1 MGAPEAATSPFS
13 QFTKRAIGYLRAARP
28 WRSPSLVLIAAINVA
43 LIVLYLWSRG
53 GATTRIHIETVG
65 SEYQV
70 YVDGQFLARTDF
82 ESTGRGAVA
91 ISLPGDHVP
100 SVPPSL
106 PSPSG
111 VDSVRIED
119 LDTGNVILDEDFRG
133 SISDTWST
141 TTGNWQAK
149 RGVYATSE
157 LGFLTTDPYE
167 WGNYAVDLTFKN
179 PTIVTVRLW
188 REAGD
193 TVVVKIWTYQR
204 HEGRIMV
211 ERNGKTISSPVG
223 RGLALDR
230 GETIRSIVAMML
242 RPYPWALLIIA
253 GTIAIALA
261 LRSTRIDRQLGE
273 TGQAIIEASNGLM
286 AVVVA
291 GALVLLW
298 YINYIVADA
307 MPHVPDS
314 VAYIFQA
321 KIFASFHVTA
331 DPPPVPASF
340 AFFRP
345 PFLHIVDGRWF
356 TQYPFGHPL
365 FLAIGER
372 LGAVWLVPPVLG
384 AASLFL
390 IYRLGAHV
398 YGASI
403 GLLAALLFF
412 FSPFFQMTASNF
424 MSHNTAVFV
433 LLMCLFLL
441 ARPSKRRTLS
451 MFVAGIFVGLLF
463 NMRPLVATAFIPVL
477 GVFMAYELWRAGEE
491 RAKVFKEDLAFAWG
505 GAVMLLAYFAYNHAT
520 TGSFTDSP
528 QTLTFGET
536 SDWVGFGG
544 RHTVTAGLQNQQ
556 VLLSLMLLVA
566 DGWPAAI
573 GFLFAGLPFILGTRN
588 RWDYFLGASFLSL
601 AAANIFYTNAAVM
614 HGPRFW
620 YETMPFLMLL
630 TARGAVMLKDRASAA
645 GDWLAARLGWRPHA
659 SGAGITGLA
668 VLGIVAG
675 LTASSAHGWMLE
687 QRDLWSRIDFMPQR
701 ISMLEGFNSTDRRL
715 LDTADEM
722 NLDNALV
729 FVVPCRPWWC
739 YGSVFW
745 TNSPGLNGDI
755 VWAQQTES
763 QADLDLLK
771 YYADR
776 DLYLADYA
784 DGSIRPTSVDELE
797 AIIGFRRAAPGAKQ

>member
-1 MGAPEAATSPFS
+1 MNGPEPASQRAGQLAA
-13 QFTKRAIGYLRAARP
+13 RALQAVRAARP
-28 WRSPSLVLIAAINVA
+28 WRSPTVLLIVAVNIA

-53 GATTRIHIETVG
+53 GATVQLRIETEDTEYRAYLDG
-65 SEYQV
+65 RLIAKTRFDSE
-70 YVDGQFLARTDF
+70 
-82 ESTGRGAVA
+82 GRGGVA
-91 ISLPGDHVP
+91 IALADDQV
-100 SVPPSL
+100 PSL
-106 PSPSG
+106 PRPSG

-119 LDTGNVILDEDFRG
+119 LDTGEVILDEDFRG
-133 SISDTWST
+133 PISDTWRR
-141 TTGNWQAK
+141 TGNWHAQG
-149 RGVYATSE
+149 GVFAASGG
-157 LGFLTTDPYE
+157 GFLATDPYE
-167 WGNYAVDLTFKN
+167 WGNYALDLTFKN
-179 PTIVTVRLW
+179 PTTVTVRLW

-193 TVVVKIWTYQR
+193 SVVVKIWAYRRYEAWTSVVR
-204 HEGRIMV
+204 D
-211 ERNGKTISSPVG
+211 GKTTGSPSG
-223 RGLALDR
+223 RLLALDR
-230 GETIRSIVAMML
+230 GETIRSITAMVL
-242 RPYPWALLIIA
+242 RPYPLALVIVA
-253 GTIAIALA
+253 GTIAIAFV

-273 TGQAIIEASNGLM
+273 TGRAIVDSSGWLIAI
-286 AVVVA
+286 VVA

-298 YINYIVADA
+298 YINYVVADA

-321 KIFASFHVTA
+321 KIYASFHLTA
-331 DPPPVPASF
+331 DPPPVPESF

-365 FLAIGER
+365 FLAIGVR

-398 YGASI
+398 YGVAA
-403 GLLAALLFF
+403 GLGAAFLLF
-412 FSPFFQMTASNF
+412 FSPFFQMTASDY
-424 MSHNTAVFV
+424 MSHNTAAFV

-441 ARPSKRRTLS
+441 ARPSKRRALS
-451 MFVAGIFVGLLF
+451 MFFAGIFVGLLF

-477 GVFMAYELWRAGEE
+477 GVFLAYELWRAGDE

-505 GAVMLLAYFAYNHAT
+505 GAVMLLAYFAYNQTT
-520 TGSFTDSP
+520 TGSFMDSP
-528 QTLTFGET
+528 QTLTFGDT
-536 SDWVGFGG
+536 SDWVGFSGG
-544 RHTVTAGLQNQQ
+544 HSVTAGLQNQQ

-573 GFLFAGLPFILGTRN
+573 GFLFAGLPFVLGTRN

-630 TARGAVMLKDRASAA
+630 TARGATLLIDRAGGA
-645 GDWLAARLGWRPHA
+645 GDWLAERLRWRPEA
-659 SGAGITGLA
+659 SGRAMSGLA
-668 VLGIVAG
+668 VFGLLAG

-687 QRDLWSRIDFMPQR
+687 QRDLWSGIDFMPQR
-701 ISMLEGFNSTDRRL
+701 VSMLEGFNFTDRRL

-722 NLDNALV
+722 DLDNALV
-729 FVVPCRPWWC
+729 FVVPCYPWWC

-745 TNSPGLNGDI
+745 TNSPGLDGDI
-755 VWAQQTES
+755 VWAQETGPEE
-763 QADLDLLK
+763 DVELLK
-771 YYADR
+771 YYPDR
-776 DLYLADYA
+776 DLYLADYTK
-784 DGSIRPTSVDELE
+784 GTIEPTTRGELE
-797 AIIGFRRAAPGAKQ
+797 AIAEAAAEGEGAQP